1 MRIIASPIYRAFPEL
16 DGFTDEQCRRYVDLA
31 RGGQRSRVM
40 FEVARVM
47 LSLGCVY
54 VSSPVVLRNWSWS
67 EAQWRITLSVAMMAT
82 VFLLSMLFWRDV
94 LLRLLV
100 RGVLRGTA
108 RCPSCDY
115 SAMGLLVSVDFAVT
129 CPECGTGI
137 PAEKRWLGGAPPP
150 ADAITPSST

>member
-1 MRIIASPIYRAFPEL
+1 MRIIANPIYRAFPEL
-16 DGFTDEQCRRYVDLA
+16 DGFTDEQCRRYVGLA
-31 RGGQRSRVM
+31 RGGQRSKVM

-67 EAQWRITLSVAMMAT
+67 EAPWLIVLSVAMMAT

-100 RGVLRGTA
+100 RGVLRWTA
-108 RCPSCDY
+108 RCPSCDDRPNI
-115 SAMGLLVSVDFAVT
+115 L
-129 CPECGTGI
+129 C
-137 PAEKRWLGGAPPP
+137 
-150 ADAITPSST
+150 PSSHCD